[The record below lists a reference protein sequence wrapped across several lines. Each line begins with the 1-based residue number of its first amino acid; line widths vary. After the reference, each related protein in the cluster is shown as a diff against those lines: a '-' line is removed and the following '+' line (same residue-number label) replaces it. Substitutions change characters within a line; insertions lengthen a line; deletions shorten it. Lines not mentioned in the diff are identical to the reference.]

1 MSAVVLTP
9 ADRAVDALITAL
21 AGRGYVVI
29 APTVRDGA
37 IVLGRCAASPISR
50 SVGMTSR
57 RRPPTGCARAVADLC
72 SITPWADLSS
82 SVPVAADDPLVGAPH
97 RRRLRDRRSAAA
109 ARALCV
115 RRRASVRARRR
126 GGPGPRPPR
135 RPSPRSGLRHGPEPG
150 LVRRRHL
157 RARRPRPASVPRPAP
172 DRPSSRPRHRPD
184 RGARRRAPRGPGHP
198 GHRAGADVV
207 EELKATLTWRPALAD
222 DLGASRPSWRPA
234 SRG

>member
-21 AGRGYVVI
+21 AGSGYVVI
-29 APTVRDGA
+29 AADGA
-37 IVLGRCAASPISR
+37 RRCHRARGAASPISR
-50 SVGMTSR
+50 SVGMTSG

-72 SITPWADLSS
+72 SITPSADLPA
-82 SVPVAADDPLVGAPH
+82 SVPVAADAAPSG
-97 RRRLRDRRSAAA
+97 RRAAPTTASRSTTRAA

-126 GGPGPRPPR
+126 GGPGP
-135 RPSPRSGLRHGPEPG
+135 SSGTLPRSGLRHGPEPG

-172 DRPSSRPRHRPD
+172 DRPSKPADALTEVLDDERHEVLVTPATER
-184 RGARRRAPRGPGHP
+184 
-198 GHRAGADVV
+198 GADVV

-222 DLGASRPSWRPA
+222 DLGASRRSWRPA